1 MALTR
6 SFKETV
12 QARARRDPVF
22 RVGLLEEAIEAL
34 LRGELDVGKILLRDY
49 INATV
54 GFEDLAEAT
63 HKNPKSLMRMLSVEG
78 NPRADNL
85 FSVIAHLQRNEGIEL
100 DVRTRS

>member
-12 QARARRDPVF
+12 KERARRDPAF

-49 INATV
+49 MSAYQ
-54 GFEDLAEAT
+54 
-63 HKNPKSLMRMLSVEG
+63 S
-78 NPRADNL
+78 
-85 FSVIAHLQRNEGIEL
+85 
-100 DVRTRS
+100 